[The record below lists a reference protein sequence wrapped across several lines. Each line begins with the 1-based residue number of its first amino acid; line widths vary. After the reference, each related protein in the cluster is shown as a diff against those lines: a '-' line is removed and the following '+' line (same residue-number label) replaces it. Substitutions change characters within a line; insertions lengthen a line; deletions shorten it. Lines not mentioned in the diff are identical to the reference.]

1 MDKAVDVATA
11 SPTQQQVGKLDP
23 IAQPP
28 LNNDEDHSAPD
39 ASVQVGQLRKF
50 SQSTLIQTADS

>member
-39 ASVQVGQLRKF
+39 ASVQVGQLHNQPTRPRP
-50 SQSTLIQTADS
+50 DRR